1 MSADIKAVHE
11 ELLRTNEEFKH
22 EVKKNGDNVDR
33 IAKGL
38 LDLESQIKDI
48 KTSIVE
54 TKVTDRVMEG
64 KERSKEEKQF
74 WGFMKGDVTEQ
85 EYKQYVKSTQGV
97 VSTPADGGYAVPT
110 VLDQNITALLLEFS
124 DMRSVAKKVTIGG
137 STGYIHTISQSNA
150 AIAWGGETAPT
161 GTSNAPTLGQV
172 TIVPQTLNAA
182 PEVSSQMIE
191 DVFFDAEAW
200 FIAEVVKQIAIA
212 EGTAFINGLG
222 AGSNQ
227 PTGLLTYATN
237 SLGTTSSAGA
247 LSLTGNAPSYT
258 SLNTITA
265 ANASA
270 IGFYDIYNLPYALK
284 PLYRKGGTYAM
295 NRAILS
301 QIMTLKSSTGQ
312 PLWQPSMIAGQ
323 PSLLN
328 GYPVVEMPDMPS
340 VLSTTSGTPTLAITF
355 GDFGVGYTVVDR
367 IGTTVQRNPFVNFP
381 FVRFQTRKRVGG
393 GLEDGN
399 ALVTLNVLG

>member
-1 MSADIKAVHE
+1 MSTDIKQVHE

-54 TKVTDRVMEG
+54 SKVTDRVMEG
-64 KERSKEEKQF
+64 KERSKEEKNF
-74 WGFMKGDVTEQ
+74 WGFVKGDLSEQ
-85 EYKQYVKSTQGV
+85 EYKSFVKSTQGV
-97 VSTPADGGYAVPT
+97 VGVSADGGYAVPT
-110 VLDQNITALLLEFS
+110 VLDQNLTALLLEVS
-124 DMRSVAKKVTIGG
+124 DLRSIAKKVTIGG

-150 AIAWGGETAPT
+150 AIAWGTETSQ

-172 TIVPQTLNAA
+172 TIVPQTLRAA
-182 PEVSSQMIE
+182 PEVSAQMIE

-200 FIAEVVKQIAIA
+200 FIAEVVKQIAVA
-212 EGTAFINGLG
+212 EGTAFVNGTG
-222 AGSNQ
+222 AGANQ
-227 PTGLLTYATN
+227 PSGFLTYAQN
-237 SLGTTSSAGA
+237 SLGTTSAAGA
-247 LSLTGNAPSYT
+247 LSLTAAPVYT

-265 ANASA
+265 AAASA

-284 PLYRKGGTYAM
+284 PAYRKNGTYAM

-301 QIMTLKSSTGQ
+301 QIMSLKSSTGQ

-323 PSLLN
+323 PSKLN
-328 GYPVVEMPDMPS
+328 GYNVVEMPDMPS
-340 VLSTTSGTPTLAITF
+340 VLSTTAGTPTLAITF
-355 GDFGVGYTVVDR
+355 GDFGVGYTIVDR

-381 FVRFQTRKRVGG
+381 FVRFETRKRVGG